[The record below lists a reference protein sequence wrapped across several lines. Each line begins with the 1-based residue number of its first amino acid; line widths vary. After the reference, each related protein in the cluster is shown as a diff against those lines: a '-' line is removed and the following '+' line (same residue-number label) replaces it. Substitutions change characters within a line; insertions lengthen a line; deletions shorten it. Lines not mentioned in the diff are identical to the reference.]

1 KFNCETKWRNEI
13 EVEFG
18 LVRGCATYKTKF
30 NFNLTPTLRW
40 NHLNV
45 NTPNVRCSTPIT
57 GAFRSPNMSPI
68 QSMRA
73 LMSPAKTMLAKTS
86 KKLPMKKYMHH
97 LHRTEVVAPVG
108 EGPGPER
115 EQKSNRSSDTFS
127 DDSNIDASLCR
138 ESRRRSVMAS
148 NHAYVFNHGS
158 NVEQVLVHVG
168 LEKYVD
174 NFERAHIDLVELAS
188 MERDDLKNIGLSNDE
203 DCNRILDVL
212 KTL

>member
-1 KFNCETKWRNEI
+1 MEECRTPTHKS
-13 EVEFG
+13 
-18 LVRGCATYKTKF
+18 KF
-30 NFNLTPTLRW
+30 NFNLTPTMRW

-45 NTPNVRCSTPIT
+45 NTSNVRCSTPIT

-73 LMSPAKTMLAKTS
+73 LMSPAKTMLAKTF
-86 KKLPMKKYMHH
+86 KKPPMKKYMHH
-97 LHRTEVVAPVG
+97 LHRTEVVAPVVLISKRPE
-108 EGPGPER
+108 EGPGPEG
-115 EQKSNRSSDTFS
+115 EQKSNSSSDTFS

-148 NHAYVFNHGS
+148 NHSYVFNHGS